1 MKLSNDHLS
10 AMSRLEDLMYGD
22 FCLSSA
28 CAPLII
34 EFYSAENKVT
44 FALKKFV
51 KFFWS
56 KNEDHEKLWRL
67 IKDNNKTN
75 LVSYAT
81 SRQNHKDLLEA
92 YVSKIGIDDN
102 YLLFNFKGKPK
113 FTCNFFIFIK
123 TVQFCVKNNIFRDFS
138 SSTVCIFLAF
148 FEFLGNKKE
157 IDYYFGDSKPILNYL
172 CLNSAWN
179 LENLYTHFFNS
190 IGVKTF
196 TFQHAAYCD
205 FEHARPIELNNYSNI
220 PSNYFLAWGE
230 YTTDQISKYF
240 SKELKVLYVG
250 NPLVERFLDSVQYD
264 PEVYSKNVIML
275 ALPRIFY
282 IQEIVDLIETLDS
295 ALESQ
300 KYTYKVRLHPSVT
313 KEDFL
318 NICGPNCSLVF
329 DFDSVSSIHT
339 SMTINKPCAVI
350 SFNSSIIFELINF
363 GKIIY
368 IFDAKKNDFFIDQ
381 LQTFKSGTEFF
392 AKLLNTTNTNIHK
405 NYFFDDKDKVSLR
418 KLLAF

>member
-1 MKLSNDHLS
+1 MKLSNS
-10 AMSRLEDLMYGD
+10 TVSTMSRLEDITYGD
-22 FCLSSA
+22 FCLSSV

-34 EFYSAENKVT
+34 QFYSAENKVT

-67 IKDNNKTN
+67 IKNNNKTN

-81 SRQNHKDLLEA
+81 SRQNHKDLLES
-92 YVSKIGIDDN
+92 YVSKIGIEDN

-113 FTCNFFIFIK
+113 LTCNFFVFIK
-123 TVQFCVKNNIFRDFS
+123 TVQFCVKNNIFRNFS
-138 SSTVCIFLAF
+138 LSTVCIFLAL
-148 FEFLGNKKE
+148 FEFLSNKKE

-172 CLNSAWN
+172 CLNSAWSS
-179 LENLYTHFFNS
+179 ENLYTHFFNS

-205 FEHARPIELNNYSNI
+205 FEHAHPIELNSYSNI
-220 PSNYFLAWGE
+220 PSNYFLVWGE

-250 NPLVERFLDSVQYD
+250 NPVVERFFDSVQYD
-264 PEVYSKNVIML
+264 PEVYSKNVIII

-282 IQEIVDLIETLDS
+282 IQEIADLIETLDS
-295 ALESQ
+295 AFESQ
-300 KYTYKVRLHPSVT
+300 KYTYKVRLHPSMT

-329 DFDSVSSIHT
+329 DFDSESSIHT
-339 SMTINKPCAVI
+339 SITINKPCAVI
-350 SFNSSIIFELINF
+350 SFNSSIVFELLNL
-363 GKIIY
+363 GEIIY
-368 IFDAKKNDFFIDQ
+368 IFNAKRNDFYIDQ
-381 LQTFKSGTEFF
+381 LQAFNGGTEFF
-392 AKLLNTTNTNIHK
+392 AKLKNATNTHINK
-405 NYFFDDKDKVSLR
+405 NYFFDDKDTASLR